1 MVSSY
6 PPASGPDRFFSV
18 LSSLLLFAFLSLLM
32 TFRYSY
38 AVVPLLAGGVA
49 LSGLLFVWLQPGH
62 SLRLGRGDVL
72 CLAVLLLFSLLWLAD
87 VGRTGK
93 WPVGEGN
100 QGILLPLWPMLA
112 ALVLM
117 AWRAFPP
124 KAGFWWAGVALGA
137 LLAGGIASYEH
148 WVLGRGRPDNGMNAI
163 PFGNVSLLLATLS
176 LVGLLARLGMRPVKG
191 EWWLRGFYALAVG
204 AGLLAAVLSGTRG
217 SWIVFPALILLVFGV
232 FWRQLHRGG
241 MVALAVLVAVV
252 VLSAS
257 FMPRAGVTQR
267 VAQAVENLEEY
278 TEGDTYSSLGIRL
291 EMWRAGARLFHEKP
305 ILGWG
310 EGRLE
315 ARRDQWV
322 SEGLYDKGIS
332 RYDQLHND
340 LIDTAARRGLVGLV
354 SLLLLYGVPLVLFA
368 THLRRR
374 RDVQGQALALS
385 GVIVVVA
392 FIGFGLTQSLLR
404 DVRGLSGF
412 LGMLTACWCLLK
424 ATPEGGGEGA
434 RA

>member
-1 MVSSY
+1 M
-6 PPASGPDRFFSV
+6 
-18 LSSLLLFAFLSLLM
+18 LSSLLLFAFLALLM
-32 TFRYSY
+32 TFQYSY

-49 LSGLLFVWLQPGH
+49 FCGLLFARH
-62 SLRLGRGDVL
+62 SVRLGRGDVL
-72 CLAVLLLFSLLWLAD
+72 CLAALLLFSLLWLAD

-117 AWRAFPP
+117 AWRGLPP
-124 KAGFWWAGVALGA
+124 KTGYWWFGVALGA

-163 PFGNVSLLLATLS
+163 PFGNISLLLATLS

-191 EWWLRGFYALAVG
+191 EWWLRGYALAVG

-241 MVALAVLVAVV
+241 MVALALLVAVV
-252 VLSAS
+252 VLSTS

-278 TEGDTYSSLGIRL
+278 AEGDTYSSLGVRL
-291 EMWRAGARLFHEKP
+291 EMWRAGARLFREKP

-315 ARRDQWV
+315 ERRDQWV
-322 SEGLYDKGIS
+322 AEGLYDKGIS

-340 LIDTAARRGLVGLV
+340 LVDTAARRGLVGLI

>member
-38 AVVPLLAGGVA
+38 AVVPSLAGGVA
-49 LSGLLFVWLQPGH
+49 LCGLLFARLQPGY
-62 SLRLGRGDVL
+62 SLRLDRGDVL
-72 CLAVLLLFSLLWLAD
+72 CLAALLLFSLLWLAD

-93 WPVGEGN
+93 WPIGEGN
-100 QGILLPLWPMLA
+100 RGILLPMWPMLA

-148 WVLGRGRPDNGMNAI
+148 WVLGHWRADNGMNAI
-163 PFGNVSLLLATLS
+163 PFGNLSLLLSTLA
-176 LVGLLARLGMRPVKG
+176 LVGLLARLESKLIWQ
-191 EWWLRGFYALAVG
+191 EWWIRGFYVLAVG
-204 AGLLAAVLSGTRG
+204 AGLAATVLSGTRG
-217 SWIVFPALILLVFGV
+217 SWIVFPVLVLSVFGAFGRRLRLRSLV
-232 FWRQLHRGG
+232 ALLLLAVAVLMSTSLLQRGG
-241 MVALAVLVAVV
+241 MALRVSQALDNLGEYAV
-252 VLSAS
+252 
-257 FMPRAGVTQR
+257 
-267 VAQAVENLEEY
+267 
-278 TEGDTYSSLGIRL
+278 GDSHSSLGVRL
-291 EMWRAGARLFHEKP
+291 EMWRAGARLFREKP

-315 ARRDQWV
+315 ERRDQWV
-322 SEGLYDKGIS
+322 AEGLYDKGIS

-354 SLLLLYGVPLVLFA
+354 SLLLMYGVPLVLFA

-424 ATPEGGGEGA
+424 ATPEGA
-434 RA
+434 RETAQS

>member
-1 MVSSY
+1 MVSSF

-18 LSSLLLFAFLSLLM
+18 LSSLLLFAFLALLM
-32 TFRYSY
+32 TFQYSY

-49 LSGLLFVWLQPGH
+49 FCGLLFARH
-62 SLRLGRGDVL
+62 SVRLGRGDVL
-72 CLAVLLLFSLLWLAD
+72 CLAALLLFSLLWLAD

-117 AWRAFPP
+117 AWRGLPP
-124 KAGFWWAGVALGA
+124 KTGYWWFGVALGA

-163 PFGNVSLLLATLS
+163 PFGNISLLLATLS

-191 EWWLRGFYALAVG
+191 EWWLRGYALAVG

-241 MVALAVLVAVV
+241 MVALALLVAVV
-252 VLSAS
+252 VLSTS

-278 TEGDTYSSLGIRL
+278 AEGDTYSSLGVRL
-291 EMWRAGARLFHEKP
+291 EMWRAGARLFREKP

-315 ARRDQWV
+315 ERRDQWV
-322 SEGLYDKGIS
+322 AEGLYDKGIS

-340 LIDTAARRGLVGLV
+340 LVDTAARRGLVGLI